1 MLLRRDWRSLENRVL
16 QRQFRLRCR
25 ERATHRRE
33 VPVWNRLTAVLL
45 LVASAAAAANR
56 VQLSAG
62 QAPREFEVASV
73 KPNLLDDRIVQVRV
87 GPGPTFMAR
96 GYTLV
101 LLMQRAYGVMD
112 WNVSSGPDWI
122 RSDRWDVQARADI
135 AGDLKEEILQPML
148 ANLLAKRFKLRV
160 HETSE
165 ERSAY
170 ALEIARGGLKVRQS
184 TSSENGRDSGRF
196 TDTGLEFTA
205 LSMTDFARFV
215 SGKLG
220 LVGVDQTGLPGLYDF
235 KADWRVTPG
244 QTDLAGGDPREPL
257 RAAVFSALETQLGL
271 KLTPKKVPVR
281 MIVIDSVEKASALD
295 N

>member
-1 MLLRRDWRSLENRVL
+1 LAPFSGPQSGITVGC
-16 QRQFRLRCR
+16 FK
-25 ERATHRRE
+25 ERASPE
-33 VPVWNRLTAVLL
+33 VPVQNRLAASLL
-45 LVASAAAAANR
+45 LASIAASAALSIRA
-56 VQLSAG
+56 SAG
-62 QAPREFEVASV
+62 QVPREFELASV
-73 KPNLLDDRIVQVRV
+73 KPNLLDDHIVQVRV

-101 LLMQRAYGVMD
+101 LLIQRAYGVMD
-112 WNVSSGPDWI
+112 WNVSAGPDWI
-122 RSDRWDVQARADI
+122 RSDRFDIQARADI

-160 HETSE
+160 HESSE
-165 ERSAY
+165 EMAAY
-170 ALEIARGGLKVRQS
+170 ALEVARGGLKVRRS

-196 TDTGLEFTA
+196 TQTGLEFTA
-205 LSMTDFARFV
+205 LSMADFARFV

-281 MIVIDSVEKASALD
+281 MIVIDSVEKASGLD

>member
-1 MLLRRDWRSLENRVL
+1 V
-16 QRQFRLRCR
+16 Q
-25 ERATHRRE
+25 
-33 VPVWNRLTAVLL
+33 NRLAAILL
-45 LVASAAAAANR
+45 LASIAASAALSIRA
-56 VQLSAG
+56 SAG
-62 QAPREFEVASV
+62 QVPREFELASV
-73 KPNLLDDRIVQVRV
+73 KPNLLDDHIVQVRV

-101 LLMQRAYGVMD
+101 LLIQRAYGVMD
-112 WNVSSGPDWI
+112 WNVSAGPDWI
-122 RSDRWDVQARADI
+122 RSDRFDIQARADI

-160 HETSE
+160 HESSE
-165 ERSAY
+165 EMAAY
-170 ALEIARGGLKVRQS
+170 ALEVARGGLKVRRS

-196 TDTGLEFTA
+196 TQTGLEFTA
-205 LSMTDFARFV
+205 LSMADFARFV

-281 MIVIDSVEKASALD
+281 MIVIDSVEKASGLD

>member
-1 MLLRRDWRSLENRVL
+1 VR
-16 QRQFRLRCR
+16 
-25 ERATHRRE
+25 
-33 VPVWNRLTAVLL
+33 NRLAAILL
-45 LVASAAAAANR
+45 LVAIAGAAGNSVR
-56 VQLSAG
+56 VAAG
-62 QAPREFEVASV
+62 QAPREFELASV
-73 KPNLLDDRIVQVRV
+73 KPNLLDDHIVQVRV

-101 LLMQRAYGVMD
+101 LLMQRAYGVMG
-112 WNVSSGPDWI
+112 WNVTGGPDWI
-122 RSDRWDVQARADI
+122 RTDRFDINAKADI
-135 AGDLKEEILQPML
+135 TGDLKEEVLQPML

-160 HETSE
+160 HESSQE
-165 ERSAY
+165 MEAY
-170 ALEIARGGLKVRQS
+170 ALEVARGGPKVRRS

-196 TDTGLEFTA
+196 TETGLEFTA
-205 LSMTDFARFV
+205 LSMADFARFV

-244 QTDLAGGDPREPL
+244 QTDLVGGDPREPL
-257 RAAVFSALETQLGL
+257 RAAVFSALEMQLGL